1 MNIDLFLSIFI
12 IVFPII
18 YGIMSTYS
26 LVIALKGIITRRPF
40 LVSNKL
46 WLYLEF
52 VPFIPIILLFLF
64 LPGPYLFL
72 LKLFA
77 SAFFTVVL
85 VLMCFVLKG
94 FTAYGI
100 SDITFRE
107 ALITTLDKLQL
118 SYEESFS
125 SIRLTSVDADLQVSV
140 HSLMGSGMIKI
151 KQREHKTLLTQ
162 IVSEMNT
169 YFRISSTPSNL
180 TPYIIFLMMDILMI
194 GCGVGLVFLMF
205 NVTKVATL

>member
-1 MNIDLFLSIFI
+1 MNIDLFLSILK

-18 YGIMSTYS
+18 FGIMSTYS
-26 LVIALKGIITRRPF
+26 LAIALKGIITRRPF

-77 SAFFTVVL
+77 SAFFTGLL

-151 KQREHKTLLTQ
+151 KQRKHRTLLTQ

-169 YFRISSTPSNL
+169 YFRMSSTSSNL
-180 TPYIIFLMMDILMI
+180 TPYIIFLIMDILLI
-194 GCGVGLVFLMF
+194 GWCVGGVFLLF
-205 NVTKVATL
+205 NISKIAAL